1 MAQVTTQ
8 HTDQDLF
15 DWDLSTTKG
24 YWESLPEMATEWHE
38 WDIDSRM
45 DFLTDWP
52 VTEERTARFWRNSKR
67 AFMSNDAAI
76 ITGKPPILAAFFVAA
91 VNPYDVPTT
100 YRRSE
105 RIARCD
111 WGWKCCSMIRRRSL
125 AMRESG

>member
-52 VTEERTARFWRNSKR
+52 VTEERTARLLAMEVSLAPNDERAVRLRALRALVSRNR
-67 AFMSNDAAI
+67 
-76 ITGKPPILAAFFVAA
+76 PILEELEA
-91 VNPYDVPTT
+91 
-100 YRRSE
+100 
-105 RIARCD
+105 RIH
-111 WGWKCCSMIRRRSL
+111 
-125 AMRESG
+125 EQ